1 MKQAYKKII
10 SLVFELFFFI
20 AQFDFT
26 IYNKTVEK
34 VFLAIRD
41 FETARAFQAT
51 LSDYYDVELFSNEV
65 DALNALLEKQY
76 ACIIIDFSVSTL
88 DGEAILDYLIASHQF
103 DNQPI
108 CVVIDPPDLQ
118 TELNLFNR
126 GCAEIFNKPVDSLIT
141 RKRIQNVV
149 TISKLQKNVT
159 EYEQKL
165 ITDPMTGL
173 LNKDGFQA
181 KVRKELK
188 QQIPG
193 AFIMCDMDGLKYIN
207 DNFSHQVGDS
217 IIIAVAEQIASVFS
231 ENSIVSHISGD
242 EYCIFV
248 KNKTSQDEISF
259 LCERLLSSILSK
271 VLLPDLSRPVSL
283 SIGIAMYP
291 TSAQTYETLISK
303 ADHALLYVKNHGK
316 GSFKFHAPR
325 DDREELLK
333 GRQEC
338 TNVPASLMLKKR
350 DDEDIQT
357 WLKFGEFRIVYITYQ
372 KYSSNVLSVNFS
384 LINIVDLKN
393 KDNPDSKKV
402 TSLNEKITTFIR
414 EAEYPGIFSWYSIN
428 QLLILTENKET
439 ISRGLNRLREEL
451 SAEMK
456 ALQLDIELKEQI
468 DS

>member
-1 MKQAYKKII
+1 M
-10 SLVFELFFFI
+10 
-20 AQFDFT
+20 
-26 IYNKTVEK
+26 EK

-41 FETARAFQAT
+41 FETGRAFQAS
-51 LSDYYDVELFSNEV
+51 LSDTYDVELFSNEV

-76 ACIIIDFSVSTL
+76 VCIIIDFSVSTL

-108 CVVIDPPDLQ
+108 CVIIDPPNLQ
-118 TELNLFNR
+118 KELDLFNR
-126 GCAEIFNKPVDSLIT
+126 GCAEIFNKPVDSIVT

-149 TISKLQKNVT
+149 TISKLQKNVA

-165 ITDPMTGL
+165 ITDPLTGL

-188 QQIPG
+188 QHTPG
-193 AFIMCDMDGLKYIN
+193 AFLMCDMDGLKYIN
-207 DNFSHQVGDS
+207 DNFSHQIGDKIIVG
-217 IIIAVAEQIASVFS
+217 VAEQIANVFS
-231 ENSIVSHISGD
+231 ENAIVSHISGD

-248 KNKTSQDEISF
+248 KNKSSKDEISF

-271 VLLPDLSRPVSL
+271 VLLPDLSRPVSI
-283 SIGIAMYP
+283 SIGIALYP
-291 TSAQTYETLISK
+291 ESAQTYETLIAK

-338 TNVPASLMLKKR
+338 TNVPAELMLKKR
-350 DDEDIQT
+350 DEEDIQT

-372 KYSSNVLSVNFS
+372 KYTRDVLSVNFC
-384 LINIVDLKN
+384 LINIIDLKN
-393 KDNPDSKKV
+393 KENPDNKKII
-402 TSLNEKITTFIR
+402 SLNEKITTFIM
-414 EAEYPGIFSWYSIN
+414 EAQFPGIFSWYSIN
-428 QLLILTENKET
+428 QLLILTVNKET
-439 ISRGLNRLREEL
+439 ISRGLIRLRQEL

-456 ALQLDIELKEQI
+456 ALQLDIELKEQVEN
-468 DS
+468 